1 MVFYYF
7 AYGVH
12 LYLRVVYFHESL
24 NVLNLHTFVFC
35 FESTDDNND
44 GICAVPKSGT
54 ILHHIWCY
62 YEPNL
67 VVFKA
72 PYYYVPNLILL
83 CWTFCSS
90 VHFGA
95 MMYQSW
101 HCNVKCHTTCIY
113 TKYNA

>member
-1 MVFYYF
+1 MSNVTRVLYPGNVQLNAIPPMVFYYF

-54 ILHHIWCY
+54 WCY
-62 YEPNL
+62 D
-67 VVFKA
+67 
-72 PYYYVPNLILL
+72 VPKLAL
-83 CWTFCSS
+83 
-90 VHFGA
+90 
-95 MMYQSW
+95 
-101 HCNVKCHTTCIY
+101 
-113 TKYNA
+113 